1 MAFHP
6 VTSQAVFAFLVALVF
21 AAVHVF
27 GGRLTFLGSVPRSGW
42 LSAAGGVSTAYV
54 FVHLLP
60 ELAEYQRGFSERLGG
75 GAGVLGGIEAHSYL
89 IALLGLAAFYGLE
102 RMAKSS
108 AGRDGAGG
116 ERRPSSAVFW
126 IHLGSFA
133 AYNLLIGYL
142 LLHREETDLRG
153 LLIYAVAMAL
163 HFVVNDHGLRADHG
177 RAYDDAGRWILAA
190 APVLGWLLGAG
201 TKVPPLLVASLFAF
215 LAGGVVL
222 NVLKEELPEERQ
234 SRFSAFAAGAAAYA
248 VLLLAMN

>member
-1 MAFHP
+1 MTPQVAL
-6 VTSQAVFAFLVALVF
+6 SFLVALVF

-27 GGRLTFLGSVPRSGW
+27 GYKLTFLREVPRSGW

-60 ELAEYQRGFSERLGG
+60 ELAEYQRSFNETLGE
-75 GAGVLGGIEAHSYL
+75 GAGILGSIEAHSYL
-89 IALLGLAAFYGLE
+89 IALAGLAAFYGLE

-108 AGRDGAGG
+108 AGREGAAGG

-142 LLHREETDLRG
+142 LLHREGTDLHG

-163 HFVVNDHGLRADHG
+163 HFVVNDHGLRTDHG
-177 RAYDDAGRWILAA
+177 RTYDDAGRWILAA
-190 APVLGWLLGAG
+190 APVLGWLLGLA
-201 TKVPPLLVASLFAF
+201 TEVPPLLVASLFAF

-248 VLLLAMN
+248 ALLLATG

>member
-1 MAFHP
+1 MTP
-6 VTSQAVFAFLVALVF
+6 QVALSFVVALAF

-27 GGRLTFLGSVPRSGW
+27 GPRTAFLGDVPRSRW

-60 ELAEYQRGFSERLGG
+60 ELADYQRRFSEELGEA
-75 GAGVLGGIEAHSYL
+75 AGLLGGIESHSYL
-89 IALLGLAAFYGLE
+89 IALLGLVAFYGLE
-102 RMAKSS
+102 RMAKSA
-108 AGRDGAGG
+108 AGRDRAGGG

-133 AYNLLIGYL
+133 AYNVLIGYL

-153 LLIYAVAMAL
+153 LLIYAFAMAL

-177 RAYDDAGRWILAA
+177 RVYDNTGRWILAA
-190 APVLGWLLGAG
+190 APVLGWLLGLAAR
-201 TKVPPLLVASLFAF
+201 VPPLLLASLFAF

-248 VLLLAMN
+248 ALLLATR